1 MSETEVSRVL
11 TEKDNKKP
19 QNRKNHEE
27 KITVKKLSQFERQ
40 KIVYL
45 LDLQGFSNKGISEK
59 LDVSLSTVEKDLHQ
73 IKEKARDWFFQLNLH
88 GMGKSLADAC
98 VQIDEAQKE
107 LWRICRNTDDENIR
121 IKTLNSIANLT
132 MKKKEL
138 FWTTQQDPYYHG
150 YGKESYS
157 YPNIL

>member
-1 MSETEVSRVL
+1 MSETEVSKVL
-11 TEKDNKKP
+11 TDNDTKKS
-19 QNRKNHEE
+19 QNRKSHEE
-27 KITVKKLSQFERQ
+27 KITVEKLNPFERQ

-59 LDVSLSTVEKDLHQ
+59 LKVSLSTVEKDLRE
-73 IKEKARDWFFQLNLH
+73 IKEKAKDWFLSLTWH
-88 GMGKSLADAC
+88 GMAKSLTDAS
-98 VQIDEAQKE
+98 VQIDEVQKE
-107 LWRICRNTDDENIR
+107 LWRIYRNSDDENIR

-150 YGKESYS
+150 YGKSDV
-157 YPNIL
+157 I

>member
-1 MSETEVSRVL
+1 MSEIKVSKVF
-11 TEKDNKKP
+11 TDNDDKKS

-40 KIVYL
+40 KIVYS

-59 LDVSLSTVEKDLHQ
+59 LEVSLSTVEKDLHE
-73 IKEKARDWFFQLNLH
+73 IKEKAQDWFLSLTWH
-88 GMGKSLADAC
+88 GMAKSLAAAS
-98 VQIDEAQKE
+98 VQLDEVQKE
-107 LWRICRNTDDENIR
+107 LWRIYRNTDDENMR

-138 FWTTQQDPYYHG
+138 FWTGQSTYYHG
-150 YGKESYS
+150 YGKSD
-157 YPNIL
+157 IF